1 MPRTDDPTARSI
13 FDLLEEKYPREPHQE
28 PPAARPARRPVP
40 SSGQSVDTALDC
52 GSRSLLLAS
61 LVVLLATALVTL
73 SLKPDLPSTIVDT
86 SPAVVHRAE
95 AEPTSEIG
103 IRNLTAEPTRGSR
116 RIGGTGWR
124 PAPEPATVATLTVA
138 KPPVAEPAVRQA
150 ERPASR
156 STPAA
161 PPPLAPIAAKG
172 PDPSP
177 DHRAQP
183 TEVRQP
189 PVGPTPATPMP
200 ATPIPAGSMLAAP
213 EAGDEIL
220 AGDSSPETATVPDPV
235 SERLRRTRAE
245 TAEIKPPMRLATPL
259 PSYTQDAWVAGIQGD
274 VLVRAR
280 IDKEGTVADVK
291 VLRGLPHGLTEAAV
305 AAVRRWRFRPAS
317 IDGEPVSADH
327 DLSIRFT
334 L

>member
-28 PPAARPARRPVP
+28 APAARAARRPTP
-40 SSGQSVDTALDC
+40 AGQSMETAIDG
-52 GSRSLLLAS
+52 GSRSLLLVS

-86 SPAVVHRAE
+86 SPAIVHRA
-95 AEPTSEIG
+95 AAKPTSEIG
-103 IRNLTAEPTRGSR
+103 IRALTAEPTRNSL
-116 RIGGTGWR
+116 RIGGTGRR
-124 PAPEPATVATLTVA
+124 PAPEPATIATLTVA
-138 KPPVAEPAVRQA
+138 KPPAAEPAVGQA
-150 ERPASR
+150 ERPAAS

-161 PPPLAPIAAKG
+161 PVPAA
-172 PDPSP
+172 
-177 DHRAQP
+177 
-183 TEVRQP
+183 
-189 PVGPTPATPMP
+189 
-200 ATPIPAGSMLAAP
+200 PIPAAPVPAEPIPAAP
-213 EAGDEIL
+213 ETGSEIL
-220 AGDSSPETATVPDPV
+220 AEAASSEAATVPDPAP
-235 SERLRRTRAE
+235 ERLRRTRAE
-245 TAEIKPPMRLATPL
+245 TAEIHPPMRMVTPL